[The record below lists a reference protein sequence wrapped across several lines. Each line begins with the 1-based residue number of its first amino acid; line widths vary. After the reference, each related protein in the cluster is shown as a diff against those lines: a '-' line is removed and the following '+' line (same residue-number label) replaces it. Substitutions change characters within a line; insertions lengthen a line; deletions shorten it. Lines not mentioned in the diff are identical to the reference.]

1 MTALILWGLILGIA
15 CGLFFGEYCAWLTPI
30 GDAFVGLLQ
39 MTVLPYITFALVSNI
54 GRLTFEQGKR
64 MARVGTAVMLVLWVV
79 GVAVFYLATWAL
91 PEWQSASFFS
101 TSSFDTQQNFD
112 LLGMLI
118 PANLFH
124 SLANN
129 FVPAIVVFCVCVGIA
144 LIGMQNKDA
153 LLDQLDVLVEA
164 LVRVNMFVVKLTPI
178 GVFAIAASA
187 AGTMTVAEADKLQA
201 YLLIFTGAVLL
212 LAFWILPA
220 SITFLTPFRYRDVL
234 RAAREPLVTA
244 FATGKVMV
252 VLPMLIENLESMFRE
267 RYGEDQ
273 TTSNEISTLVTIAY
287 PFPHLGK
294 LAGLLFVPFTAWY
307 MGSPLT
313 ADDYPRLFGAGVISY
328 FAGPLVAIPFLL
340 DMLRLPSDMFQLFL
354 VAGIYCAR
362 VGDLLGAMHLAWFT
376 TISTCATQGL
386 LQTRWRQA
394 GLFLIVT
401 GVMAVG
407 LIAGTRLYLA
417 RVFKDAYQRD
427 KIIASLYLLEEAV
440 PAVVLNEPTANPV
453 PLREGQSRLDRMR
466 ERGII
471 RIGFNSD
478 SLPFA
483 FFNNAGELV
492 GFDIEMAH
500 DLARE
505 KNVTIEFVPFE
516 RDTLEQQLNDDH
528 FDIAMSATPAT
539 MDLFEKLYFSGSYL
553 DVRPA
558 LAVRDHRDKEFD
570 SFAVIRERDQW
581 TVGVPRVGDFDEKLR
596 SLFPNAKV
604 VHLHSLREFF

>member
-1 MTALILWGLILGIA
+1 MSDQPAKPWRPSLTALILWGLILGIA

-417 RVFKDAYQRD
+417 L
-427 KIIASLYLLEEAV
+427 SL
-440 PAVVLNEPTANPV
+440 
-453 PLREGQSRLDRMR
+453 
-466 ERGII
+466 IHI
-471 RIGFNSD
+471 
-478 SLPFA
+478 
-483 FFNNAGELV
+483 
-492 GFDIEMAH
+492 
-500 DLARE
+500 
-505 KNVTIEFVPFE
+505 
-516 RDTLEQQLNDDH
+516 
-528 FDIAMSATPAT
+528 
-539 MDLFEKLYFSGSYL
+539 
-553 DVRPA
+553 
-558 LAVRDHRDKEFD
+558 
-570 SFAVIRERDQW
+570 
-581 TVGVPRVGDFDEKLR
+581 
-596 SLFPNAKV
+596 
-604 VHLHSLREFF
+604 